1 MQAQPRR
8 WSYSLSHL
16 FLLILSVAIAFGWWR
31 DHRQLA
37 ETLAQR
43 ELRIRTHEVW
53 LKDERAVRKADT
65 LALRTELEIQK
76 QLAVQQFANL
86 QFEWE
91 KERRELLAK
100 IQDLTQ

>member
-1 MQAQPRR
+1 
-8 WSYSLSHL
+8 
-16 FLLILSVAIAFGWWR
+16 
-31 DHRQLA
+31 
-37 ETLAQR
+37 
-43 ELRIRTHEVW
+43 VW

-76 QLAVQQFANL
+76 QLAAQQFANL
-86 QFEWE
+86 RFEWE